1 MTVIFWVIASTMT
14 ILVLGLL
21 LWPLLKRTAA
31 SATGEEEKTLSIF
44 RQQFAELG
52 QDRANGVLTEELYQ
66 QARRELERR
75 LLEETGST
83 ETTPKRAQRQMQGRP
98 VALALAVVVP
108 IASGLL
114 YWQLGNPLAMMEP
127 PAASLSAQGGS
138 EAGGQFSEGMGPL
151 IERLKQK
158 MEQNP
163 NDGVGWALLARS
175 YMGMGRYPEAALAYE
190 NATTLIPDDAQLLA
204 DYADAMGV
212 LHGRKLEGKPEALIQ
227 KALKI
232 DPKNVKALM
241 LAGTVAFNRNNF
253 SRAAKDWEL
262 ARANLPADV
271 DPEMTQQLVAAI
283 EEAKSHLGGRQDMVS
298 ASTEPAAAPARP
310 AAQTGQPRAIRG
322 TVTMAPSLAGKGSPT
337 DTLFVFAREMN
348 GPPMP
353 VSIVRATRKDLP
365 FTFQLDDSTS
375 PMPSRKLSS
384 AGPVVIVARLSKSG
398 QAMPQDGDL
407 EGMSQPV
414 QSGVDG
420 LTVVIDRE
428 RPYAESATS
437 AQSAGQVG
445 QPRTIRGTVTMAPGL
460 AGKGSPTDTLF
471 VFARETSG
479 PPMPVSI
486 VRATRKDLP
495 FTFQLDDSTSPMPS
509 RKLSSAGPVVIV
521 ARLSKSGQAMPQSG
535 DLEGTSQPVQSG
547 VNGITVV
554 IDRERP

>member
-1 MTVIFWVIASTMT
+1 VNIIFWVIASTMT

-21 LWPLLKRTAA
+21 LWPLLKRTTT

-83 ETTPKRAQRQMQGRP
+83 ETSPKMPRRQMHGRP
-98 VALALAVVVP
+98 VALALAIIVP
-108 IASGLL
+108 TASGLL
-114 YWQLGNPLAMMEP
+114 YWQLGNPLAMTEP
-127 PAASLSAQGGS
+127 PAASMAAQRGLCDEGS
-138 EAGGQFSEGMGPL
+138 FSEGMESL

-163 NDGVGWALLARS
+163 NDGEGWALLARS
-175 YMGMGRYPEAALAYE
+175 YMGLGRYPEAARAYE
-190 NATTLIPDDAQLLA
+190 NATTLIPNDAQLLA

-212 LHGRKLEGKPEALIQ
+212 LHGRRLEGKPESLIQ
-227 KALKI
+227 QALKI
-232 DPKNVKALM
+232 DPLNVKALM

-253 SRAAKDWEL
+253 ALATKDWEL
-262 ARANLPADV
+262 ARANLPSDV

-283 EEAKSHLGGRQDMVS
+283 EEAKSHLGSGQETVS
-298 ASTEPAAAPARP
+298 MLTEPAAAPAQPVRR
-310 AAQTGQPRAIRG
+310 TGQPRAIRG
-322 TVTMAPSLAGKGSPT
+322 TVTMAPSLASKGSPT
-337 DTLFVFAREMN
+337 DALFVFAREVN

-353 VSIVRATRKDLP
+353 VAIVRATKKDLP

-398 QAMPQDGDL
+398 QAMPQNGDL

-428 RPYAESATS
+428 RPFAESATS
-437 AQSAGQVG
+437 AQPAGQVG

-460 AGKGSPTDTLF
+460 AGKGSPADTLF

-486 VRATRKDLP
+486 VRATKKDLP

-547 VNGITVV
+547 VDGITIV

>member
-1 MTVIFWVIASTMT
+1 MTVIFWLIASTMT

-21 LWPLLKRTAA
+21 MWPLLRRTETVAK
-31 SATGEEEKTLSIF
+31 GEEEKTLSIF

-52 QDRANGVLTEELYQ
+52 QDRANGVLTDELYQ

-83 ETTPKRAQRQMQGRP
+83 ETTPKMARRQMQGRP
-98 VALALAVVVP
+98 VALALAIIVP
-108 IASGLL
+108 TASGLL
-114 YWQLGNPLAMMEP
+114 YWQLGNPLAMTEP
-127 PAASLSAQGGS
+127 PAASLSAQRGS
-138 EAGGQFSEGMGPL
+138 EDGSPLSEGLGPL

-190 NATTLIPDDAQLLA
+190 NATTLIPGDAQLLA

-227 KALKI
+227 QALKI
-232 DPKNVKALM
+232 DPRNVKALM

-253 SRAAKDWEL
+253 ARAAKDWEL
-262 ARANLPADV
+262 ARANLPAEV

-283 EEAKSHLGGRQDMVS
+283 EEAKSHLGGGQETVS
-298 ASTEPAAAPARP
+298 TYTEPAAAPAQP
-310 AAQTGQPRAIRG
+310 AMQAGQPRAIRG
-322 TVTMAPSLAGKGSPT
+322 TVTVTPSLAGKGSPT
-337 DTLFVFAREMN
+337 DTLFVFAREMS

-353 VSIVRATRKDLP
+353 VAIVRATKKDLP

-375 PMPSRKLSS
+375 PMPSRKLS
-384 AGPVVIVARLSKSG
+384 G
-398 QAMPQDGDL
+398 
-407 EGMSQPV
+407 
-414 QSGVDG
+414 
-420 LTVVIDRE
+420 
-428 RPYAESATS
+428 
-437 AQSAGQVG
+437 
-445 QPRTIRGTVTMAPGL
+445 
-460 AGKGSPTDTLF
+460 
-471 VFARETSG
+471 
-479 PPMPVSI
+479 
-486 VRATRKDLP
+486 
-495 FTFQLDDSTSPMPS
+495 
-509 RKLSSAGPVVIV
+509 AGPVVIV

-547 VNGITVV
+547 VDGITVV